1 MQSIDWH
8 SIFTSDSNPSD
19 MFCSFY
25 STISEKVDKH
35 IPLKQLSKIE
45 LKFQFMPWI
54 TQGIKVSIQVK
65 NTFYKKYLKT
75 KSCYLHSKFKLY
87 RNKLNHLLK
96 LSKKTILQ

>member
-25 STISEKVDKH
+25 STISEKVDNF
-35 IPLKQLSKIE
+35 IALKQLSKKE
-45 LKFQFMPWI
+45 LKFQSKPWI

-65 NTFYKKYLKT
+65 KISFT
-75 KSCYLHSKFKLY
+75 K
-87 RNKLNHLLK
+87 N
-96 LSKKTILQ
+96 I